1 MTNPGTL
8 SAALAFV
15 PNWWQETAD
24 PSAFDGLFLGW
35 ARACGWRACGVVW
48 PADQPPAVVRTV
60 QGGVLADAPAV
71 PEVPDAVRRI
81 RGGESTVLYSVPNST
96 GRVFAAVQPA
106 GRALGLIWAER
117 HPGQPWSET
126 ERAYLALMAKTLERS
141 PVLSA
146 LLGPVLEPEKLFR
159 RLGDAAVI
167 AGRMAHDFDNILTGI
182 IGFSDL
188 ALPMLQAGSQAAT
201 FVGEIGKVGQRGIQF
216 TQQLHQLSRSG
227 QAKPNPASV
236 TAAVAKEETRL
247 RLVAGPNVRIEKDL
261 PPGLSSVAIEAGPLQ
276 MVLGHLLENAVEA
289 CPQGG
294 VVRVTAK
301 PVELTDADARGY
313 LGLPT
318 AGPHLLVT
326 VTDTGIGMKPE
337 VRSRL
342 FAEPFLTT
350 KVRHRGLGLAIVYRV
365 LCVHRGGIQFDPVPA
380 PGTGTQVRV
389 VLPLAAT
396 RSPAAAGTPAGHSAL
411 AGHVSA
417 TAVGG

>member
-24 PSAFDGLFLGW
+24 PAAFDGLLVGW
-35 ARACGWRACGVVW
+35 ARACGWRACGMVW
-48 PADQPPAVVRTV
+48 PADQAPSVVRTI
-60 QGGVLADAPAV
+60 QAGVLTDAAPP

-81 RGGESTVLYSVPNST
+81 RGGEPTVLYSVPNST

-106 GRALGLIWAER
+106 GRTLGLIWAER
-117 HPGQPWSET
+117 HTGQAWSET
-126 ERAYLALMAKTLERS
+126 ERAYLALVARTMERS

-188 ALPMLQAGSQAAT
+188 ALPMLQAGSQPAN
-201 FVGEIGKVGQRGIQF
+201 FVVEIGKVGQRGIQF

-227 QAKPNPASV
+227 QAKPNPASLN
-236 TAAVAKEETRL
+236 AAVAKEEARL
-247 RLVAGPNVRIEKDL
+247 RVAAGPNVRIEKDL
-261 PPGLSSVAIEAGPLQ
+261 PAGLPLVAIEAGPLQ
-276 MVLGHLLENAVEA
+276 MVVGHLLENAVEA

-294 VVRVTAK
+294 LVRVTARQ
-301 PVELTDADARGY
+301 VDLSESDARGY

-318 AGPHLLVT
+318 VGPHLLVT
-326 VTDTGIGMKPE
+326 VLDTGIGMKPE

-342 FAEPFLTT
+342 FAEPFFTT

-389 VLPLAAT
+389 VLPLAAA
-396 RSPAAAGTPAGHSAL
+396 RSPAAAGTPAGHPAH
-411 AGHVSA
+411 AGQMSA